1 MKIRDLDLDQY
12 VIVYGIG
19 KSEYSEGMTVV
30 GRVEEIVFNG
40 DNDNVATINSLGNLY
55 EITDYDEF
63 ELWSKS
69 IEGKTERLSEKRFRK
84 LNVGDWIQ
92 YVENNGQE
100 RFGKVSG
107 LIGLQA
113 EKSVDNDTR
122 IELELLNG
130 ETDSIEQNSS
140 EWIKVRPNEEH
151 LLEKDY
157 RDRFVR
163 SNDVQQRKRNDE
175 KVGLFK
181 IKDLKVGYKVKVLG
195 DNMTGEVTEI
205 ADNGK
210 SAQIRVDDGVYR
222 DITDNN
228 DFTILEWNATPQ
240 YAEDIV
246 NHPSHYNYGD
256 IEVINFIE
264 QVTKHY
270 NPNVAYHIGNAIKY
284 LARSPHKNGKEDVD
298 KARWYI
304 ERAFE
309 NWDVK

>member
-12 VIVYGIG
+12 VIVYDIG
-19 KSEYSEGMTVV
+19 KSEHSEGMTVV
-30 GRVEEIVFNG
+30 GRVDEIVFND

-69 IEGKTERLSEKRFRK
+69 IEGKTESVSKMGLRN

-100 RFGKVSG
+100 RFGKVSS
-107 LIGLQA
+107 LTGLQA

-130 ETDSIEQNSS
+130 KTDSIKQNSS
-140 EWIKVRPNEEH
+140 EWIKVRPNEAH

-157 RDRFVR
+157 RERFVQ
-163 SNDVQQRKRNDE
+163 SNDLQQRKR
-175 KVGLFK
+175 
-181 IKDLKVGYKVKVLG
+181 KD
-195 DNMTGEVTEI
+195 
-205 ADNGK
+205 A
-210 SAQIRVDDGVYR
+210 
-222 DITDNN
+222 
-228 DFTILEWNATPQ
+228 
-240 YAEDIV
+240 V

-256 IEVINFIE
+256 IEVIDFIE
-264 QVTKHY
+264 QVTKSY

-284 LARSPHKNGKEDVD
+284 LARSPHKNGKEDVE
-298 KARWYI
+298 KAKWYI
-304 ERAFE
+304 ERAYE
-309 NWDVK
+309 NWDVE

>member
-1 MKIRDLDLDQY
+1 MNISDLKIGNYVVVNDLGASKY
-12 VIVYGIG
+12 SSGMRVIG
-19 KSEYSEGMTVV
+19 KVV
-30 GRVEEIVFNG
+30 EIDPCG
-40 DNDNVATINSLGNLY
+40 NSAIISSLPDHNY
-55 EITDYDEF
+55 EITDFNDF
-63 ELWSKS
+63 EVWAKE
-69 IEGKTERLSEKRFRK
+69 IENKTEHIGSKKTSGRVFEGWAKDLYEDNFDK
-84 LNVGDWIQ
+84 LHQKI
-92 YVENNGQE
+92 YEN
-100 RFGKVSG
+100 K
-107 LIGLQA
+107 
-113 EKSVDNDTR
+113 
-122 IELELLNG
+122 
-130 ETDSIEQNSS
+130 
-140 EWIKVRPNEEH
+140 
-151 LLEKDY
+151 
-157 RDRFVR
+157 

-210 SAQIRVDDGVYR
+210 SAEIQVDDGVYR
-222 DITDNN
+222 VINDNY
-228 DFTILEWNATPQ
+228 DFTIIEWNAVPE
-240 YAEDIV
+240 YAEDTV

-256 IEVINFIE
+256 IETIDFIE

-270 NPNVAYHIGNAIKY
+270 NPNVAYHISHAIKY

>member
-12 VIVYGIG
+12 VIVYDIG
-19 KSEYSEGMTVV
+19 KSEHSEGMTVV
-30 GRVEEIVFNG
+30 GRVEEIVFND

-55 EITDYDEF
+55 EITDNDEF

-69 IEGKTERLSEKRFRK
+69 IEGKTESVGTTIKRNDNGNLEVK
-84 LNVGDWIQ
+84 DSYEIKVPDDILNNNSNLIG
-92 YVENNGQE
+92 YVEDEINTH
-100 RFGKVSG
+100 K
-107 LIGLQA
+107 
-113 EKSVDNDTR
+113 
-122 IELELLNG
+122 
-130 ETDSIEQNSS
+130 
-140 EWIKVRPNEEH
+140 
-151 LLEKDY
+151 
-157 RDRFVR
+157 

-175 KVGLFK
+175 EVGLFK

-210 SAQIRVDDGVYR
+210 SAEIQVDDGVYR
-222 DITDNN
+222 VINDNY
-228 DFTILEWNATPQ
+228 DFTIIEWNAVPE

-284 LARSPHKNGKEDVD
+284 LARSPHKNGKEDID

-309 NWDVK
+309 NWDVN

>member
-12 VIVYGIG
+12 VIVYDIG
-19 KSEYSEGMTVV
+19 KSEHSEGMTVV
-30 GRVEEIVFNG
+30 GRVDEIVFND

-55 EITDYDEF
+55 DITDDNDF

-69 IEGKTERLSEKRFRK
+69 IEGKTERMSEKRFRK

-107 LIGLQA
+107 LTGLQA

-130 ETDSIEQNSS
+130 ETDSIEQNNS

-157 RDRFVR
+157 RDRFVQ
-163 SNDVQQRKRNDE
+163 SNDVQQRKRND
-175 KVGLFK
+175 
-181 IKDLKVGYKVKVLG
+181 
-195 DNMTGEVTEI
+195 T
-205 ADNGK
+205 
-210 SAQIRVDDGVYR
+210 
-222 DITDNN
+222 
-228 DFTILEWNATPQ
+228 
-240 YAEDIV
+240 V

-256 IEVINFIE
+256 IEVIDFIE

-284 LARSPHKNGKEDVD
+284 LARSPHKNGKEDVA
-298 KARWYI
+298 KAKWYI

-309 NWDVK
+309 YWDVK